1 VVVTKHL
8 LITYGTLVKQTAS
21 ISTIPKWNL
30 PIKTGFIIRLQKDYE
45 REKKKKIKRADEK
58 TRV

>member
-1 VVVTKHL
+1 MHL

-30 PIKTGFIIRLQKDYE
+30 QFKTGFIVRLQKDYE
-45 REKKKKIKRADEK
+45 R
-58 TRV
+58 

>member
-21 ISTIPKWNL
+21 SIFKEKEERN
-30 PIKTGFIIRLQKDYE
+30 KDYALQRKE
-45 REKKKKIKRADEK
+45 
-58 TRV
+58 